1 MTKIE
6 IIFVILFWITWITSV
21 VVLNEWQRSTAWW
34 KQYVEDLLDD
44 WEKSSTSF
52 LEEYDTLNEKYQNL
66 LKETK
71 AIEDDF
77 K

>member
-21 VVLNEWQRSTAWW
+21 VVLNEWRRSTAWW